1 MRDLVMSIYILYFL
15 CKKQGQG
22 GQGLNVP
29 ASAWLV
35 TFNSLKIFLKIFC
48 KKNFVI
54 VIDNC
59 AEYLRNMT
67 SLVKL
72 ISKISESSMEYTE

>member
-35 TFNSLKIFLKIFC
+35 TFNSLF
-48 KKNFVI
+48 
-54 VIDNC
+54 
-59 AEYLRNMT
+59 
-67 SLVKL
+67 
-72 ISKISESSMEYTE
+72 